1 LPWIRIECRDEPVE
15 LIPRWSP
22 VSFVALSDKAESCER
37 DASEVYVLR
46 RNNDPVNGR
55 GVAQDRLDV
64 SEINSQGNGTG
75 ALSCAFLSE
84 LNETFAIEF
93 RKSQSSKPTFEEG
106 ETRGFGAPDA
116 LADLLEVSAMK
127 PDEIPECPRFPAGDR
142 RLAPI
147 DAPLGFER
155 PFLRVPAAK
164 KCIVDILPLP
174 SDLDAPRSR
183 FEPSEG
189 RHGVCAPCALR
200 RRTGAKIVAPWRR
213 KACTRGDLTI

>member
-1 LPWIRIECRDEPVE
+1 MPWIRIECRDEPVE
-15 LIPRWSP
+15 LILRWSP

-127 PDEIPECPRFPAGDR
+127 PDEIPECLLTYFPFR
-142 RLAPI
+142 RTWTRHNP
-147 DAPLGFER
+147 
-155 PFLRVPAAK
+155 
-164 KCIVDILPLP
+164 
-174 SDLDAPRSR
+174 DLSLVKVAT
-183 FEPSEG
+183 
-189 RHGVCAPCALR
+189 ACALR
-200 RRTGAKIVAPWRR
+200 VH
-213 KACTRGDLTI
+213 